1 MKSKTT
7 VIVNGKKPNNMREK
21 LFTLVVLSIIF
32 VMLLI
37 FTIISKV
44 SSQKFANEINEF
56 AKLNA
61 KTVFSIDKIYMYS
74 SADATS
80 NEEKR
85 AIWNLNVHQFTDIA
99 IYINNRADEKLD
111 YENSIKEMYIDNI
124 RYANLESGNA
134 SLSFKN
140 VADFGKMTYS
150 DDNVIQGKLEYKV
163 LNDGDMDYSKPQI
176 YADASNPIIL
186 EYANKN
192 IKENSILSD
201 ISTDLTFDG
210 TLLRKTGVILSTVKC
225 TLSFDVTIV
234 NYYNQEFVANVY
246 IDIPLEDTD
255 TGKTIYDGK
264 FVKKLE
270 NTNLIKFFRV
280 K

>member
-1 MKSKTT
+1 
-7 VIVNGKKPNNMREK
+7 
-21 LFTLVVLSIIF
+21 
-32 VMLLI
+32 
-37 FTIISKV
+37 
-44 SSQKFANEINEF
+44 
-56 AKLNA
+56 
-61 KTVFSIDKIYMYS
+61 MYS

-150 DDNVIQGKLEYKV
+150 DDNVIQDKLEYKV

-186 EYANKN
+186 EYANRN

-210 TLLRKTGVILSTVKC
+210 TLLRKTGVILSTIKC
-225 TLSFDVTIV
+225 TLSFDITIV

>member
-150 DDNVIQGKLEYKV
+150 DDNVIQDKLEYKV

-210 TLLRKTGVILSTVKC
+210 TLLRKTGVILSTIKC
-225 TLSFDVTIV
+225 TLSFDITIV
-234 NYYNQEFVANVY
+234 NYIIKNLLQMY
-246 IDIPLEDTD
+246 I
-255 TGKTIYDGK
+255 
-264 FVKKLE
+264 
-270 NTNLIKFFRV
+270 
-280 K
+280 

>member
-1 MKSKTT
+1 MIEVFTGIISG
-7 VIVNGKKPNNMREK
+7 IVSGLGMGGGTI
-21 LFTLVVLSIIF
+21 LI
-32 VMLLI
+32 LI
-37 FTIISKV
+37 FTI
-44 SSQKFANEINEF
+44 F
-56 AKLNA
+56 LNIEQHIA
-61 KTVFSIDKIYMYS
+61 Q
-74 SADATS
+74 AT
-80 NEEKR
+80 NLIFFIPT
-85 AIWNLNVHQFTDIA
+85 AIIA
-99 IYINNRADEKLD
+99 IYINNRADEKID

-134 SLSFKN
+134 SLLFKN

-150 DDNVIQGKLEYKV
+150 EDNVIQDKLEYKV

-186 EYANKN
+186 EYANRN

-201 ISTDLTFDG
+201 ISTDLIFDG

-225 TLSFDVTIV
+225 TLSFDITIV